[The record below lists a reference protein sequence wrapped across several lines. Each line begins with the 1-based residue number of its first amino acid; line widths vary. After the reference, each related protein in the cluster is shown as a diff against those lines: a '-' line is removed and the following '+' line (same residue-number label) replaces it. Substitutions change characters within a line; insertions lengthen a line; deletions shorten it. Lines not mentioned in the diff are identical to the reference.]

1 MSEEETKT
9 WNALYLEWLQE
20 MLDAVKDNIARQ
32 HQQITYQ
39 RAIKS
44 LESCPKAFV
53 HPSQLQELR
62 YIGPKL
68 CSMLENKTKKYCKAK
83 GIEMPEDPKRVA
95 SFVSPSNETTK
106 ASKTNSRTQR
116 TRQYVPRYRSGGYA
130 ILLALRKNERRT
142 KRGEGMTKAPLI
154 DMARDFCD
162 SEFEANPNAGTYYS
176 AWNSVNSLIKHDLVY
191 ASKTRFSTYYLTD
204 TGREIADRLRDVAKE
219 KAPAQVSQMWSSPIN
234 SDANN
239 STATGGATSSPL
251 SRSEDTSAGG
261 ASFTTSYWPPGTY
274 SVKLV
279 VDNREVRMST
289 DENLLQKECEREGIS
304 VELAPLAV
312 GDALWVAENRETR
325 TKAVIDHI
333 VERKRLDDLIRSI
346 QDNRFTEQKFRLHR
360 SSLKNVV
367 YLIELPI
374 GMSCPA
380 QNRKM
385 VQTSMSQVMVSD
397 GFFLKRTLSAQE
409 TIRYLIAT
417 TKYLERKFKHS
428 PLTIIHPRVKT
439 YRQSMADAREV
450 HKGTVGI
457 NYEHFS
463 NALSKSG
470 LLTVRDVFIKMLM
483 TIRGI
488 TWDKAVEIQRIYPTP
503 YHLWQTYDT
512 LDNVDA
518 KKQLLFKATGTNISR
533 RRISKLLSERVYE
546 IWGDQS
552 PSSTT
557 TN

>member
-1 MSEEETKT
+1 MGEEETKT
-9 WNALYLEWLQE
+9 WNKLYLEWLQE
-20 MLDAVKDNIARQ
+20 MLDGVKDNIARR

-39 RAIKS
+39 RALKS

-53 HPSQLQELR
+53 HPAQLQELR

-68 CSMLENKTKKYCKAK
+68 CEMLENRTRKYCKAQ
-83 GIEMPEDPKRVA
+83 GIAMPENPKAVA
-95 SFVSPSNETTK
+95 SFVSPSNDN
-106 ASKTNSRTQR
+106 ARAGRTNSKGQR
-116 TRQYVPRYRSGGYA
+116 TKQYVPRYRSGGYA
-130 ILLALRKNERRT
+130 ILLALRKNERKT

-154 DMARDFCD
+154 DIARDFCD
-162 SEFEANPNAGTYYS
+162 SEFEANHNTGTHYS
-176 AWNSVNSLIKHDLVY
+176 AWNSINSLIKHDLVY
-191 ASKTRFSTYYLTD
+191 ASKKRFSTYYLTD
-204 TGREIADRLRDVAKE
+204 TGREIADRLRDVTKE
-219 KAPAQVSQMWSSPIN
+219 KAPTQLNQMWSSPVN

-239 STATGGATSSPL
+239 SVAGVTSSPL
-251 SRSEDTSAGG
+251 SRSGDTSTSS
-261 ASFTTSYWPPGTY
+261 ASFTTSYWSPGTY
-274 SVKLV
+274 DIKLI

-289 DENLLQKECEREGIS
+289 DENLLQKECEREGVS

-325 TKAVIDHI
+325 TQAVIDHI

-346 QDNRFTEQKFRLHR
+346 QDTRFTEQKFRLHR

-367 YLIELPI
+367 YLVELPI
-374 GMSCPA
+374 GMACPP

-385 VQTSMSQVMVSD
+385 VQTSMSQVMISD

-409 TIRYLIAT
+409 TIRYFIAT
-417 TKYLERKFKHS
+417 TKYLEKKFKHS

-439 YRQSMADAREV
+439 YRQSMADAREI

-463 NALSKSG
+463 SALTKSG
-470 LLTVRDVFIKMLM
+470 LVTVRDIFIKMLM

-503 YHLWQTYDT
+503 YHLWQAYNT
-512 LDNVDA
+512 LDNDA
-518 KKQLLFKATGTNISR
+518 VKKELLFKATTTNISR
-533 RRISKLLSERVYE
+533 RRISKLLSEKVYQ
-546 IWGDQS
+546 IWGDEY
-552 PSSTT
+552 PSST
-557 TN
+557 N